1 MDGKGSLLGATV
13 WIIFLNENLK
23 MVHLPRLISDDAKE

>member
-23 MVHLPRLISDDAKE
+23 MVHPRLISDDAKE